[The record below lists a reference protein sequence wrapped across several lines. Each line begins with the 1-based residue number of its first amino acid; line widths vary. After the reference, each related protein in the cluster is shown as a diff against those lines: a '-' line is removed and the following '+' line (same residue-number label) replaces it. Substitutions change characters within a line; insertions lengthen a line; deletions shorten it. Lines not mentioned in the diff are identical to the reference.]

1 MNRYR
6 LRLKQSA
13 SRELQRLGQGVLFY
27 ERVRDA
33 IHALAEDP
41 RSVTSKKHRGRD
53 NQWRRPVGDYRLV
66 YTIDDNAR
74 VVTIVGIGHRKDIYR

>member
-6 LRLKQSA
+6 LRLKRSA
-13 SRELQRLGQGVLFY
+13 SRKLQRLGQGVLFH

-41 RSVTSKKHRGRD
+41 RPVQSKKLRGRA
-53 NQWRRPVGDYRLV
+53 NQWRRPVGDCRIV

-74 VVTIVGIGHRKDIYR
+74 IVTIVGIGHRKDIYR